1 MTEANQAYSAAT
13 PISIWPSHPLR
24 QRRCTPRFS
33 ILGSAGKSMLS
44 FLSILAFLPLKAPDY
59 PTPAIREPPMKHF
72 MIKYQFANGT
82 PEEWHREIARFIS
95 ALDGDPELRG
105 MIVYRCMKNRDD
117 SSYFHLA
124 SAADEQAVKA
134 LQQRD
139 FFKHYTEKTRQ
150 VAGGEVVVTPIELIA
165 ETAR

>member
-1 MTEANQAYSAAT
+1 
-13 PISIWPSHPLR
+13 
-24 QRRCTPRFS
+24 
-33 ILGSAGKSMLS
+33 
-44 FLSILAFLPLKAPDY
+44 
-59 PTPAIREPPMKHF
+59 MKHF
-72 MIKYQFANGT
+72 MIKYQFASGT
-82 PEEWHREIARFIS
+82 PEEWHREIARFIA
-95 ALDGDPELRG
+95 ALDGDAELRG
-105 MIVYRCMKNRDD
+105 KIVYRCMKNRDD